1 MKAFFAVTILSEC
14 STCCFDLS
22 PPPSPPPMLVD
33 GERALT
39 GVPREEEGS
48 AELLLSLMDR
58 RGLERDDS
66 LVAGS
71 YSSASRI
78 RERGMIR

>member
-1 MKAFFAVTILSEC
+1 MKAFLAVTILSEC
-14 STCCFDLS
+14 STCCFDFS
-22 PPPSPPPMLVD
+22 PPPSPPARLEEGDM
-33 GERALT
+33 ALT
-39 GVPREEEGS
+39 GVPAAEDGS

-66 LVAGS
+66 LGAGS